1 MSPQPNSHVGPVHV
15 RLSLVNH
22 MIRVHRSLLVLL
34 DQRGRCPVVHQ
45 DLLRVRRLAST
56 HSRLEV
62 EVDLLLEAEAAGVVD
77 GTYVTKRR
85 VHARRTLE
93 GGEDQRAV
101 EAVHQRAQATERGQV
116 GFYVTG
122 GEQSYREA
130 RRS

>member
-1 MSPQPNSHVGPVHV
+1 MSPQPNSHVGSIHV

-34 DQRGRCPVVHQ
+34 DQRGRRPVVHQ
-45 DLLRVRRLAST
+45 DLLRVSRPANA

-62 EVDLLLEAEAAGVVD
+62 EVDLLLEAEAAGVVN
-77 GTYVTKRR
+77 GTYVTQRC
-85 VHARRTLE
+85 VHARWTLE

-116 GFYVTG
+116 GFYMTG

-130 RRS
+130 HRS